1 MENLLERDR
10 CGRAPCAQG
19 VGGQAGQNVFREGGS
34 EGRID
39 GVRDRGRAVG
49 SEEGRGSEGGRDRGQ

>member
-1 MENLLERDR
+1 MHREWEDRRARMCLE
-10 CGRAPCAQG
+10 
-19 VGGQAGQNVFREGGS
+19 REGGS

>member
-19 VGGQAGQNVFREGGS
+19 VGGQAGQTVLREGGS

-39 GVRDRGRAVG
+39 EVRELGIEGEQEGVRKGEGAR
-49 SEEGRGSEGGRDRGQ
+49 EEG